1 MLNTYVRDI
10 SSLRI
15 SDAEEAGGKGANMG
29 ELVAA
34 KLPVP
39 PGFVLLR
46 DCYRDSMRE
55 GGVDEELSALHREAL
70 AVADTTHL
78 PELCERLQGLV
89 HKAGIADSVRDRI
102 LAAYRALG
110 ADAVV
115 AVRSSAT
122 GEDGR
127 DASFAGMNATITN
140 VSGEDGLI
148 DAVLRCWMSLFS
160 PAGHHLPCQP

>member
-1 MLNTYVRDI
+1 MQADTYVRDI
-10 SSLRI
+10 STLRI

-46 DCYRDSMRE
+46 DCYRDSMRA
-55 GGVDEELSALHREAL
+55 GGVDAELNALHREAL
-70 AVADTTHL
+70 TNVADTTHL
-78 PELCERLQGLV
+78 PERCERLQGLV
-89 HKAGIADSVRDRI
+89 HKAGVADAVRDPL

-110 ADAVV
+110 SNAVV

-127 DASFAGMNATITN
+127 DASFAGMNA
-140 VSGEDGLI
+140 
-148 DAVLRCWMSLFS
+148 
-160 PAGHHLPCQP
+160 